1 MKTKAE
7 QLSDNS
13 GMLMDIAGC
22 QAISG
27 EDKVQ
32 VSDYSSNPHFSPSQV
47 PKGQWPDMDCWVCA
61 ALLVI
66 LNKDW
71 ALSCGSIFSGDCCNH
86 FEVVVTFPH
95 F

>member
-32 VSDYSSNPHFSPSQV
+32 VSDYSSNPRFSPSQV
-47 PKGQWPDMDCWVCA
+47 PKGRWPDMDCGVCA

-66 LNKDW
+66 LDKNW
-71 ALSCGSIFSGDCCNH
+71 ALSRGSIFSADCCSC
-86 FEVVVTFPH
+86 FEVVVTFLH